1 MKLKITLLIAFSFFI
16 IACPQKKE
24 DIYINIDKLDI
35 EASCLSENGLEDTI
49 ICENNFQI
57 YLNFKSSPLTTT
69 HFFTKNTGN
78 AYAGVAYAA
87 YEPRT
92 LVENKVEKCIILNT
106 KKLDDHE
113 SYSEITNYFELFLDD
128 SKWIND
134 LSMLEGIN
142 EIVSLQYN
150 EIIKPYFKLN
160 NQSKFNYSGKFIVQM
175 QLTNGSLLSDTT
187 NYVNIGLKNN

>member
-1 MKLKITLLIAFSFFI
+1 MKLKITLLLALSFFI

-35 EASCLSENGLEDTI
+35 EASCLTENDLEDTI
-49 ICENNFQI
+49 TCENNFQI
-57 YLNFKSSPLTTT
+57 YLNFKSSPLTKT
-69 HFFTKNTGN
+69 HFFIKNTGS

-92 LVENKVEKCIILNT
+92 LVKNKVEKCIILNT
-106 KKLDDHE
+106 KNLDDQK

-134 LSMLEGIN
+134 LSIVEGIN

-150 EIIKPYFKLN
+150 DIIKPSFKLN
-160 NQSKFNYSGKFIVQM
+160 NKSKLNYSGKFIVQM
-175 QLTNGSLLSDTT
+175 QLTDGSLLSDTT
-187 NYVNIGLKNN
+187 NYINLDFK